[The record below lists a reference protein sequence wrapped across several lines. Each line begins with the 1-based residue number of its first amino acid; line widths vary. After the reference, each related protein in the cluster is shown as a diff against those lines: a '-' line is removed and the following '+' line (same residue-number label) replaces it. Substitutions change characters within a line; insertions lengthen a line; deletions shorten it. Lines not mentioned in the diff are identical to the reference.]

1 MVGRFQVDAREGDVV
16 TFSFTDRVVVP
27 AHVMV
32 RVLDNE
38 AVFLNLETEK
48 YFGLDQTGTRMWQLL
63 TAAASID
70 GAFQELLA
78 EYDVAPELL
87 RSNLTELLSRLVD
100 HGLLQIVAA
109 DVETSS
115 TI

>member
-1 MVGRFQVDAREGDVV
+1 
-16 TFSFTDRVVVP
+16 
-27 AHVMV
+27 VMV

-70 GAFQELLA
+70 GAFHELRD
-78 EYDVAPELL
+78 EFDVAPELF
-87 RSNLTELLSRLVD
+87 RANLTELLSRLVD
-100 HGLLQIVAA
+100 HGLLQIVPAN
-109 DVETSS
+109 VETPSS
-115 TI
+115 I